1 MELENIKM
9 NQSEMKNTLTDMKN
23 ALQGINSGTDEA
35 EYPIRDQKDKEA
47 ENTESEQ
54 QKSKN
59 NQKK

>member
-1 MELENIKM
+1 M

-23 ALQGINSGTDEA
+23 ALQGINSGIDEA